1 MKAILLFLLAFL
13 VLPLQAQTAAD
24 SVTISGRV
32 TDYEGHPIDSCSL
45 FWQTPSFDDVVQ
57 GMTDADGRYTVRLPR
72 GKYQS
77 MGALRMDTYPHTPKG
92 STLPAA
98 DQRLEFW
105 AWDFIADR
113 DTTLDIRYHR
123 MEVYGLRVFRI
134 PGAMPC
140 YQIFV
145 RPMSLTRFQQMEADK
160 AQHTQ
165 DVSNI
170 EQGAARDDARAVRL
184 APTLDRLKAT
194 VWINGEEVPILM
206 KQEIKEYFSAD
217 EWGNA
222 YLLTV
227 DRPKQDTALP
237 YHVFKVELEDL
248 DNGDRGEGIYYM
260 EKEQY
265 VTGKDS

>member
-1 MKAILLFLLAFL
+1 MPTGATRYAF
-13 VLPLQAQTAAD
+13 PAA
-24 SVTISGRV
+24 STKVWEPCAWTPIRIRPKVRPCRQPTSGWNS
-32 TDYEGHPIDSCSL
+32 GH
-45 FWQTPSFDDVVQ
+45 
-57 GMTDADGRYTVRLPR
+57 G
-72 GKYQS
+72 
-77 MGALRMDTYPHTPKG
+77 
-92 STLPAA
+92 A

-145 RPMSLTRFQQMEADK
+145 RPMSLTRFQQMEASQT
-160 AQHTQ
+160 QHAQ

-184 APTLDRLKAT
+184 APTLNRLKAT
-194 VWINGEEVPILM
+194 VWIDGEEVPILM

-227 DRPKQDTALP
+227 DRPKQDTDLP

-248 DNGDRGEGIYYM
+248 DNGDRGEGLYYM
-260 EKEQY
+260 EKEKY
-265 VTGKDS
+265 VN

>member
-1 MKAILLFLLAFL
+1 
-13 VLPLQAQTAAD
+13 
-24 SVTISGRV
+24 
-32 TDYEGHPIDSCSL
+32 
-45 FWQTPSFDDVVQ
+45 
-57 GMTDADGRYTVRLPR
+57 
-72 GKYQS
+72 
-77 MGALRMDTYPHTPKG
+77 MGLHR
-92 STLPAA
+92 
-98 DQRLEFW
+98 R
-105 AWDFIADR
+105 R

-145 RPMSLTRFQQMEADK
+145 RPMSLTRFQQMEASQT
-160 AQHTQ
+160 QHAQ

-194 VWINGEEVPILM
+194 VWIDGEEVPILM

-227 DRPKQDTALP
+227 DRPKQDTDLP

-248 DNGDRGEGIYYM
+248 DNGDRGEGLYYM
-260 EKEQY
+260 EKEKY
-265 VTGKDS
+265 VN

>member
-1 MKAILLFLLAFL
+1 MKAILPLLLALL
-13 VLPLQAQTAAD
+13 VLPLQAQTATD

-32 TDYEGHPIDSCSL
+32 TDYEGQPIDSCSL
-45 FWQTPSFDDVVQ
+45 FWQTPSFDDAAQ
-57 GMTDADGRYTVRLPR
+57 AMTDADGRYSIRIPR

-77 MGALRMDTYPHTPKG
+77 MGALRMDTYPHTPQG
-92 STLPAA
+92 SALPAA

-140 YQIFV
+140 YQ
-145 RPMSLTRFQQMEADK
+145 QMEASQ
-160 AQHTQ
+160 AQHAQ

-194 VWINGEEVPILM
+194 VWIDGEEVPILM

-227 DRPKQDTALP
+227 DRPKQDTDLP

-248 DNGDRGEGIYYM
+248 DNGDRGEGLYYM
-260 EKEQY
+260 EKEKY
-265 VTGKDS
+265 VN